1 MAQKVL
7 LAYRNDSVM
16 DNCTSVLK
24 IKNQNLDIFSLVLL
38 SSILI
43 VGTLFNSFAM
53 WVFCCKMKK
62 WTETRVFMMSLL
74 ASDCCLLFTIPFR
87 IYDIQTKWDLGITTC
102 TLAKAIY
109 FMNTYMSIAVITLIS
124 VDRYIAIKFPLKARS
139 LRSPTKAAMSC
150 GFVWTLLFLSHIY
163 IVITLNPLTND
174 ISCFQKPTREP
185 FTLSLY
191 FPVLGYCIPLL
202 IVTFC
207 SVEIIRT
214 LKKKDKLS
222 THEQKSIQKTM
233 YIVSCNLVIF
243 LLCFSPYV
251 IGNIVRY
258 TIESSNLDCSYVKT
272 INQFVEGAQPIA
284 DLNCCLDAASYY
296 FVAREFW
303 EITSLSPKINMLQQT
318 PNQTQDS
325 SL

>member
-1 MAQKVL
+1 MDE
-7 LAYRNDSVM
+7 RNDKMV
-16 DNCTSVLK
+16 DNCASVLK
-24 IKNQNLDIFSLVLL
+24 VKNLNLDIFSLVLL
-38 SSILI
+38 SFILI

-102 TLAKAIY
+102 TLAKASY

-139 LRSPTKAAMSC
+139 LRSPTKAAMFC
-150 GFVWTLLFLSHIY
+150 GFVWTLFFISRIY
-163 IVITLNPLTND
+163 IAIKPHTSTNNT
-174 ISCFQKPTREP
+174 SCFKKNTREP
-185 FTLSLY
+185 IFFSLY

-222 THEQKSIQKTM
+222 THEQKSIQKTI

-243 LLCFSPYV
+243 FLCFSPYA

-258 TIESSNLDCSYVKT
+258 TIESSNLNCSYVKT
-272 INQFVEGAQPIA
+272 INQYVQGAQPIA

-318 PNQTQDS
+318 QNRTQDS